1 MSSYDQQL
9 VLETL
14 LRIEAKLDTLAELV
28 HTHEGAISA
37 LKWVFATGATITGLL
52 IAFLNYKWR

>member
-1 MSSYDQQL
+1 MSDYNQL
-9 VLETL
+9 VLEILT
-14 LRIEAKLDTLAELV
+14 RIEEKLDNVAKVV
-28 HTHEGAISA
+28 HTHEGAIST